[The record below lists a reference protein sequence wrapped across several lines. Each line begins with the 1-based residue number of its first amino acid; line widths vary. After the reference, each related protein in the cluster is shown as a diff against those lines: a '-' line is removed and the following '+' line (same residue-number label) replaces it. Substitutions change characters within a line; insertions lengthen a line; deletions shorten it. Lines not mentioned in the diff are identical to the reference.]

1 MPLQNAV
8 NYPPLLL
15 ETSPQTSDYTL
26 VLGDAGRVVVMNRT
40 TAAIVTVPLNSSVAF
55 FIGSVINIYNMAST
69 AVTIAGASDG
79 QTAVTIR
86 NNSGS
91 LAQYQEVSLRKRG
104 DNEWVRVG

>member
-1 MPLQNAV
+1 
-8 NYPPLLL
+8 
-15 ETSPQTSDYTL
+15 
-26 VLGDAGRVVVMNRT
+26 VVVMNKT

-55 FIGSVINIYNMAST
+55 FIGSVINIYNMATT
-69 AVTIAGASDG
+69 AVTIAGANDG

>member
-40 TAAIVTVPLNSSVAF
+40 TAAIVTVLLNSSVAF
-55 FIGSVINIYNMAST
+55 FIGSVISIYNMAST

-86 NNSGS
+86 NNSSS